1 MMTEDLGFDEMVS
14 MMPEDERP
22 LPLTRES
29 LESMNDARLATSIV
43 WYAMRGMSPDFD
55 DQLEVLATLPPEF
68 GRVYAAVTLCQG
80 VRSGGLLLH
89 FFNVGGDMIVK
100 TLEELRALGADTHA
114 AILERAIALFA
125 DKEEELLAA
134 LDGVEESED
143 GMVEI
148 PNIPEFQ
155 ALDDEF
161 DDVADELDAI
171 ALDFIKVN
179 LTKFA
184 VE

>member
-1 MMTEDLGFDEMVS
+1 MTEDLGFDELMS

-22 LPLTRES
+22 LPLTLAS
-29 LESMNDARLATSIV
+29 LESMDEDRLGTSIV

-55 DQLEVLATLPPEF
+55 DQVEVLATLPPEF
-68 GRVYAAVTLCQG
+68 GRVYAAVTLCEG
-80 VRSGGLLLH
+80 VQSGGLLVH
-89 FFNVGGDMIVK
+89 FFNVGGDMLVK
-100 TLEELRALGADTHA
+100 TLEELRALGADKHA

-125 DKEEELLAA
+125 EKEEELLAA
-134 LDGVEESED
+134 LDGIEESED

-161 DDVADELDAI
+161 DDVAGELEAI
-171 ALDFIKVN
+171 TLDFIKAN
-179 LTKFA
+179 LAKFA